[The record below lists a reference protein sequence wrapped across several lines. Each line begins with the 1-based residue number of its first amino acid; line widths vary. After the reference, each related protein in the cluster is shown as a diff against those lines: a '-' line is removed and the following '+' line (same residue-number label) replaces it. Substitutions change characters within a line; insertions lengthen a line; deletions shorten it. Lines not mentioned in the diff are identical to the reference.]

1 MVVADLKERVSY
13 LKGLS
18 SGLDVDPGSRDG
30 KLLTG
35 LISVLDEFADSFHDL
50 VNAQEELEDYV
61 EELDEDLGDLE
72 THVFGQGKD
81 RAKGEYIEVGCPKC
95 HETLYFDADILE
107 DDDTIEVVC
116 PNCDEV
122 VFVNDQGLETAD
134 EAQELVGRK
143 MPEEDL

>member
-1 MVVADLKERVSY
+1 MADLKERVSY

-18 SGLDVDPGSRDG
+18 SGLEVDPGSRDG

-50 VNAQEELEDYV
+50 ANAQEELEDYV

-72 THVFGQGKD
+72 SHVFGKGKD
-81 RAKGEYIEVGCPKC
+81 RVRSEYVEVACPKC

-122 VFVNDQGLETAD
+122 VFVNDHGLETAD
-134 EAQELVGRK
+134 EAQELVGEK
-143 MPEEDL
+143 TPEEDL